1 MIACLTEVGIFLCYA
16 KTYYY
21 APIIA
26 KAPPDLYS
34 LFPVKSGSSHPSN
47 ITLISC
53 WIVAAQQSAAVCQ
66 SRVVFRRN

>member
-26 KAPPDLYS
+26 KALLTS
-34 LFPVKSGSSHPSN
+34 IRSFPCSPILALLATSSS
-47 ITLISC
+47 IR
-53 WIVAAQQSAAVCQ
+53 A
-66 SRVVFRRN
+66 RR